1 MTKATA
7 KEKLISAGGQAV
19 IEGVMM
25 RSKHHLTIAVRK
37 PTGTISLRTE
47 RIRSLSDK
55 LPFLAWPFFRGIV
68 AMIEMMVIGVRAL
81 NYSANESLGEHDE
94 EMTPVQIGLSLVL
107 ALGFAILL
115 FKFLPLLLA
124 QIIQNY
130 FPIVKKS
137 YALFNIIDGMIKITL
152 FVLYIACISVMQ
164 DVRRLFMYH
173 GAEHAAVNCYEAR
186 LPLTPKNVLKH
197 TTIHP
202 RCGTS
207 FILIVLI
214 LSVFMY
220 TFIPRDYSF
229 WPKLGLRILFLPVIA
244 GIAYEVL
251 RLAGRYRESWF
262 MKVVSWPG
270 MLMQRLTTRRFD
282 SKQAEVAISALQ
294 AVLKKADKS

>member
-1 MTKATA
+1 MATTSG

-25 RSKHHLTIAVRK
+25 RNKHHLAIAVRK
-37 PTGTISLRTE
+37 PTGRISLRTE
-47 RIRSLSDK
+47 RIHSVSDTIPV
-55 LPFLAWPFFRGIV
+55 LGWPFFRGII
-68 AMIEMMVIGVRAL
+68 AMIEMMVIGVRGL
-81 NYSANESLGEHDE
+81 NYSANESLGEEEE
-94 EMTPVQIGLSLVL
+94 EMSPFQVGVSLVL
-107 ALGFAILL
+107 AIGFAIVL

-124 QIIQNY
+124 QFIRNV
-130 FPIVKKS
+130 FPVVKNS
-137 YALFNIIDGMIKITL
+137 YILFNLADGIIKIAL
-152 FVLYIACISVMQ
+152 FVLYIACISLMK

-186 LPLTPKNVLKH
+186 KPLTPSNVLQY

-214 LSVFMY
+214 LSVFIY
-220 TFIPRDYSF
+220 TFIPQGYSF
-229 WPKLGLRILFLPVIA
+229 WAKLGLRVLLLPVIA

-251 RLAGRYRESWF
+251 RLAGKYRGSVF

-270 MLMQRLTTRRFD
+270 MMVQRMTTRRFD
-282 SKQAEVAISALQ
+282 AKQAEVAIKALR
-294 AVLKKADKS
+294 AVLKKAD

>member
-1 MTKATA
+1 MTATSG

-25 RSKHHLTIAVRK
+25 RNKHHLAIAVRK
-37 PTGTISLRTE
+37 PTGKISLRTE
-47 RIRSLSDK
+47 RIHSISDTIS
-55 LPFLAWPFFRGIV
+55 FLGWPFCRGII

-81 NYSANESLGEHDE
+81 NYSANESLGEEEE
-94 EMTPVQIGLSLVL
+94 EMTPFQVGISIAL
-107 ALGFAILL
+107 AIGFAILL

-124 QIIQNY
+124 QLIRNAFPFVKSNY
-130 FPIVKKS
+130 L
-137 YALFNIIDGMIKITL
+137 LFNLADGIIKIAL
-152 FVLYIACISVMQ
+152 FVLYIGCISLMK

-186 LPLTPKNVLKH
+186 KKLTPGNVLRY

-214 LSVFMY
+214 LSVFVY
-220 TFIPRDYSF
+220 TFIPQGYSF
-229 WPKLGLRILFLPVIA
+229 WTKLGLRVLLLPVIA

-251 RLAGRYRESWF
+251 RLAGKYRESVF
-262 MKVVSWPG
+262 MKIVSWPG
-270 MLMQRLTTRRFD
+270 MMVQRLTTRRFD
-282 SKQAEVAISALQ
+282 AKQAEVAIKALQ
-294 AVLKKADKS
+294 AVLKKTD